1 MAECGWDTLGH
12 TCDNQAQGWFT
23 NCSLADVPGVGAA
36 PAPRDYLFGAVAVI
50 PEQSFREM
58 GPAILPNDI
67 PIPRGGWL
75 GLILGSGNSSLEPP
89 SLGPRRQDRAARRG
103 VKDQPRRCRVS
114 AETDSSIISRAAHLL
129 RAGEGTR
136 TPNPFITSEVRCQLR
151 HAGQGVA
158 HGSGIAARARIDV
171 HRSTSDD
178 LASADILIRWRPHR
192 CAW

>member
-1 MAECGWDTLGH
+1 MWLFHYETWSPATGIWGWQGVPPIQAVCDAPARALRDARTGRSGERSAAVSRISGAMTECGWDTLGH

-23 NCSLADVPGVGAA
+23 NCSLADVPGVGTA

-114 AETDSSIISRAAHLL
+114 AETDSSIISRASTFVES
-129 RAGEGTR
+129 RRGDS
-136 TPNPFITSEVRCQLR
+136 NP
-151 HAGQGVA
+151 
-158 HGSGIAARARIDV
+158 
-171 HRSTSDD
+171 
-178 LASADILIRWRPHR
+178 
-192 CAW
+192 